1 MSILKINIYFTIYIY
16 NKFAKCGGFLTGKKI
31 YLLFGE
37 NTIIMEI
44 KKIKKKKK
52 KLNSNY
58 FLYLHSSSPS
68 CGRI

>member
-44 KKIKKKKK
+44 KKKIKKK
-52 KLNSNY
+52 KLNSTH
-58 FLYLHSSSPS
+58 F
-68 CGRI
+68 